1 MAERKSLELKIDEG
15 SQYLQALNSIATVVS
30 QSLSLDTVLYS
41 ALDKTLEI
49 MNKDIGGILL
59 LDEPKREL
67 KYAAYRGLSSEY
79 VQQMHI
85 LVGEGIA
92 GKVVQTGEAIFSE
105 NILVDPRAVLPQ
117 LLLAEGLRAFASVP
131 LISKNKVLGVI
142 NIACLEPYSF
152 SDQDIQLLNSIAAQ
166 VAMAVENAKL
176 HQEVR
181 LQDLSRG
188 ELLQEIFSIQEEE
201 RKRIARELHDD
212 TSQAIVSLTTSL
224 EAVVTLLPDD
234 INEATNMLKKAQSQL
249 TTILDGI
256 HRVMYELRPSM
267 LDDLGLV
274 AAIRWLSEN
283 SAKKA
288 NIQIKFKKTGREKR
302 LPSQI
307 ANTVFRVVQEAL
319 TNMLKHA
326 QCKNAV
332 VSLIYKPTSIEAC
345 VVDDGK
351 GFDVDE
357 AISSKQRPRG
367 LGLIGMRERVEL
379 MKGTLNIDSHP
390 DRGGTNISIKIPT
403 IRGEHA

>member
-1 MAERKSLELKIDEG
+1 MAERKATEMRIDEG
-15 SQYLQALNSIATVVS
+15 NQYLQALNSIAAVVS

-49 MNKDIGGILL
+49 MNKNIGGILL
-59 LDEPKREL
+59 LDEAKKEL
-67 KYAAYRGLSSEY
+67 KYAAYRGLSSDY
-79 VQQMHI
+79 VQKMHI
-85 LVGEGIA
+85 MVGDGIA
-92 GKVVQTGEAIFSE
+92 GKVAQSGEAIFSE
-105 NILVDPRAVLPQ
+105 DIVVDPRAVLPQ
-117 LLLAEGLRAFASVP
+117 LLLSEGLRAFASVP
-131 LISKNKVLGVI
+131 LCSKNKVLGVI
-142 NIACLEPYSF
+142 NIACTETYRF

-166 VAMAVENAKL
+166 IAMAVENAKL

-188 ELLQEIFSIQEEE
+188 ELLQEIFTIQEEE

-212 TSQAIVSLTTSL
+212 TSSAIVSLTTSL
-224 EAVVTLLPDD
+224 EAVLTLLPEN
-234 INEATNMLKKAQSQL
+234 IEEASSTLKKAQAQL

-283 SAKKA
+283 SAKKG
-288 NIQIKFKKTGREKR
+288 NIEIKFKKSGREKR

-307 ANTVFRVVQEAL
+307 ESTIFRVVQEAL

-326 QCKNAV
+326 HCRSAV
-332 VSLIYKPTSIEAC
+332 VSLAYKPDSIEAS

-379 MKGTLNIDSHP
+379 MKGTLNIESSP
-390 DRGGTNISIKIPT
+390 EKGGTAISIKIPAV
-403 IRGEHA
+403 RGAHA